1 MKIDLFFACIKK
13 SIIFVSYY
21 LVIRILISELW
32 IANIQL
38 ILILWKKVR
47 QTRIFAIVRVFP
59 YYEEA
64 KKTKKMNFFKEMKAI
79 MIMEGILFMNM

>member
-32 IANIQL
+32 IANIITYLHTISKQIAFL
-38 ILILWKKVR
+38 
-47 QTRIFAIVRVFP
+47 
-59 YYEEA
+59 
-64 KKTKKMNFFKEMKAI
+64 
-79 MIMEGILFMNM
+79 